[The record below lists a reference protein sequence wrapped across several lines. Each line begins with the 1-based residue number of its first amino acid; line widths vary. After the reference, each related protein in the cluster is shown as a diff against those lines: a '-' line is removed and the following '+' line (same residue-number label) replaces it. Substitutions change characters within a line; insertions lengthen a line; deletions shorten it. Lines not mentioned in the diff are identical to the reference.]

1 MNVYSLKDQLIG
13 NLSGG
18 QCQKV
23 LIARALMGHPDLLIF
38 DEPSTGIDVR
48 SQEEL
53 YPFIKD
59 LNENKGVTVITVEHN
74 LKFAVR
80 NSTKMFHVSAAAV
93 ISARLR
99 PTSMNTYRHD
109 GRESVMFEY
118 AFMQNAF
125 IVALLISIVCPLIGI
140 FLVLRRYSMIG
151 DALSHASLAGVAVGL
166 LFDWN
171 PVLSAFGLTSF
182 FGILIEVL
190 RRRFRRYAELILV
203 IILSLSVGIAITII
217 SAGLVHTN
225 VESFLFG
232 SILTV
237 STGDVYSV
245 VALSVI
251 SLAVIAKLYPQLV
264 MLTFDEDGA
273 QIAGVR
279 SKLINYVF
287 AVLVAATIS
296 VSIRIV
302 GILVISSLIA
312 LPVATALQLRKGF
325 RRTLI
330 YSVVFSFID
339 ILSGL
344 LLSYYI
350 DAAPGG
356 VTALTSV
363 AMLLLVIVYKE
374 CVFSLQEKR
383 RRP

>member
-1 MNVYSLKDQLIG
+1 
-13 NLSGG
+13 
-18 QCQKV
+18 
-23 LIARALMGHPDLLIF
+23 
-38 DEPSTGIDVR
+38 
-48 SQEEL
+48 
-53 YPFIKD
+53 
-59 LNENKGVTVITVEHN
+59 
-74 LKFAVR
+74 
-80 NSTKMFHVSAAAV
+80 
-93 ISARLR
+93 
-99 PTSMNTYRHD
+99 
-109 GRESVMFEY
+109 MFEY

-182 FGILIEVL
+182 SASSSKSCAAVSVVMPSSSWSLFIALRGHRHYHHQCRPGPYERGILLVRQYPDCID
-190 RRRFRRYAELILV
+190 RRCLFCRRPQRHFPGRHCQTLP
-203 IILSLSVGIAITII
+203 
-217 SAGLVHTN
+217 
-225 VESFLFG
+225 
-232 SILTV
+232 SI
-237 STGDVYSV
+237 GHAD
-245 VALSVI
+245 
-251 SLAVIAKLYPQLV
+251 
-264 MLTFDEDGA
+264 FDEDGA

-363 AMLLLVIVYKE
+363 AMLLLVIAYKE